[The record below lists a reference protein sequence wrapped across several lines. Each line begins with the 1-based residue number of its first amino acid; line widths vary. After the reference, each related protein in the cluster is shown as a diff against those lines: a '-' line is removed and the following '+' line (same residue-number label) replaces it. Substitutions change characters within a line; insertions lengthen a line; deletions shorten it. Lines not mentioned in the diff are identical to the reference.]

1 MSANGIWKVEMLG
14 PYGWEAIA
22 TAFLEDGKYRS
33 ASENHYTVGNYEV
46 SGNRI
51 EISAVGVQHGKA
63 RTVFGDTKKEMDLI
77 FQGEIKGDEIKGQA
91 RDEKDAYQISFRA
104 TRLADLP

>member
-1 MSANGIWKVEMLG
+1 MSLNGIWKVEMLG
-14 PYGWEAIA
+14 PYGWESVA
-22 TAFLEDGKYRS
+22 TAFFEDGKYRA

-51 EISAVGVQHGKA
+51 EISAAGEQHGEA
-63 RTVFGDTKKEMDLI
+63 RTVFGKKEKNLNLKLE
-77 FQGEIKGDEIKGQA
+77 GEIEGDVIQGQA
-91 RDEKDAYQISFRA
+91 LDDASAHQISFRI

>member
-1 MSANGIWKVEMLG
+1 MSTNGIWKVEMLG
-14 PYGWEAIA
+14 PYGWEPVA
-22 TAFLEDGKYRS
+22 TAFLEDGKYRA

-51 EISAVGVQHGKA
+51 EISTVGVQHGEA
-63 RTVFGDTKKEMDLI
+63 RTVFGEKKKEMNLKLE
-77 FQGEIKGDEIKGQA
+77 GEIEGDEIKGQA
-91 RDEKDAYQISFRA
+91 RDDKGAYQISFRA

>member
-14 PYGWEAIA
+14 PYGWESIA
-22 TAFLEDGKYRS
+22 TSFFEDGTYRS
-33 ASENHYTVGNYEV
+33 ASENHYSIGTYEV

-51 EISAVGVQHGKA
+51 KVSAVGRQHGKI
-63 RTVFGDTKKEMDLI
+63 RTLFGKKKKKMDLI
-77 FQGEIKGDEIKGQA
+77 YEAYIEGDNMTGQA
-91 RDEKDAYQISFRA
+91 RESHESQAISFRA